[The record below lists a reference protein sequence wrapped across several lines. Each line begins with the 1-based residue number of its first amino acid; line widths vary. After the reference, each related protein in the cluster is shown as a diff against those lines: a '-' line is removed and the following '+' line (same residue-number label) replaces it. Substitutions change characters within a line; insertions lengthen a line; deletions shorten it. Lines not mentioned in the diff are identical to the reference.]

1 MKYHLDPNLVAV
13 WQVNFRFSTVAV
25 SCGQG
30 ICFVKAQDN
39 EPINHLYDRIFVEVD
54 SELREEYGDYQF
66 RGCYVRPAI
75 MKEN

>member
-1 MKYHLDPNLVAV
+1 M
-13 WQVNFRFSTVAV
+13 
-25 SCGQG
+25 
-30 ICFVKAQDN
+30 FVKAQDN